1 MTRFD
6 VLDPTRRDDP
16 RFDPHGAQA
25 RRVRAR
31 AVARAEATASRPG
44 GRRVLARVA
53 LAACVVA
60 ILAVAASVLLT
71 TSSPPNAR
79 AALQQAAAR
88 TASFDSGRVIYTYRA
103 EPRGREPGYV
113 ARLEVRFDDDGDLEG
128 VLRSRRVFP
137 GGRTVSMGAETFRDV
152 DGRGYSRD
160 DSRPGAGWVPEGQ
173 AADKDHPHRLV
184 DQVGS
189 VALVAL
195 ARRASDLTTQPAAGW
210 GTVYRATATAGE
222 VFDAAPTATARA
234 SGGGWKR
241 KVQLAVTVDDDGV
254 IRHVEVSSP
263 QATQTTEYVDLGEPQ
278 VIERPP
284 PDTRADGR

>member
-6 VLDPTRRDDP
+6 VHPTRPDDP

-53 LAACVVA
+53 LGACVVA

-71 TSSPPNAR
+71 TTNSPPDAR

-88 TASFDSGRVIYTYRA
+88 TAAFDSGRVIYTSRA
-103 EPRGREPGYV
+103 EPRGREPGFV
-113 ARLEVRFDDDGDLEG
+113 ARAEVRFDDDGDLEG

-137 GGRTVSMGAETFRDV
+137 GGQTVSFAAETFRDV
-152 DGRGYSRD
+152 DGRAYSRD
-160 DSRPGAGWVPEGQ
+160 DSRPGEGWVPNGQ
-173 AADKDHPHRLV
+173 AAETDHPHRLV

-195 ARRASDLTTQPAAGW
+195 ARRASDLTTEPAAGG

-222 VFDAAPTATARA
+222 VFDAAPTATARG
-234 SGGGWKR
+234 SGGGWNR
-241 KVQLAVTVDDDGV
+241 KVQLAVTVGDDGL
-254 IRHVEVSSP
+254 IRRWEVNSP
-263 QATQTTEYVDLGEPQ
+263 RLTQTTEYLDLGEPQ
-278 VIERPP
+278 VIERPQ
-284 PDTRADGR
+284 PDTTAGP

>member
-6 VLDPTRRDDP
+6 VLDPTRPDDP

-31 AVARAEATASRPG
+31 AVARAEATAPRPA

-71 TSSPPNAR
+71 TNSPPNAR
-79 AALQQAAAR
+79 AALQQAAVR
-88 TASFDSGRVIYTYRA
+88 TASFDSGRVIYTSRF
-103 EPRGREPGYV
+103 EPQVREAGYV
-113 ARLEVRFDDDGDLEG
+113 ARLEVRFDDGDLEG
-128 VLRSRRVFP
+128 VLRSRRVLP
-137 GGRTVSMGAETFRDV
+137 GGRTVSFSAETFWDV
-152 DGRGYSRD
+152 DGRSYRRD

-173 AADKDHPHRLV
+173 AVDTDHPHRLV

-195 ARRASDLTTQPAAGW
+195 ARRASDLTTEPAAGG

-241 KVQLAVTVDDDGV
+241 KVQLAVTVDDGL
-254 IRHVEVSSP
+254 IRRWEVRSP
-263 QATQTTEYVDLGEPQ
+263 QLTQTTEYLDLGEPQ

>member
-6 VLDPTRRDDP
+6 VLDPTRPDDP

-31 AVARAEATASRPG
+31 AVARAEATAPRPA
-44 GRRVLARVA
+44 GRRMLARVA

-71 TSSPPNAR
+71 TNSPPNAR

-88 TASFDSGRVIYTYRA
+88 TASFDSGRVIYTSRF
-103 EPRGREPGYV
+103 EPRAPEPGSV

-128 VLRSRRVFP
+128 VMRSRRVFP

-152 DGRGYSRD
+152 DGRGYGRD

-173 AADKDHPHRLV
+173 AADTDHPHRLV

-195 ARRASDLTTQPAAGW
+195 ARRASDLTTEPAAGG

-241 KVQLAVTVDDDGV
+241 KVQLAVTVDDGL
-254 IRHVEVSSP
+254 IRRWEVRSP
-263 QATQTTEYVDLGEPQ
+263 QLTQTTEYVDLGEPQ